1 MCRSSGVRVVTRSLI
16 LAAVVA
22 LAVGVAAGAPL
33 RPAGRAEAAGACG
46 SSSLTA
52 AQLNAVFA
60 NPGIGGGAGGG
71 YGGGDYQHVYPLPD
85 GRNLWL
91 FQDVFFS
98 PDNDLRNSLT
108 AASHNAGLV
117 QDGNC
122 WTTVG
127 APYSQDFVG
136 KTLTTGSKRWFWP
149 LDGDIG
155 YDGKLWVFFAEMRNP
170 YGTGAS
176 TGAAPYATW
185 VARIDPSSLAVLS
198 FTLAPN
204 SGTQLYGWSITSD
217 DTYSYLYGHCY
228 RQFVR
233 AANSVAQFDSVC
245 MPHSYL
251 ARVVKGHFDWPLEY
265 WTASGWSTN
274 PFAAKPLMTRG
285 AANPMDVQKFGDV
298 YVNVT
303 KIDDWWGVWTY
314 VDKAPNPWGPW
325 EQDQSIY
332 MVNERRCSNCGVYHA
347 HLLPYL
353 DSNGQMIISYS
364 NGAPFSVWQQ
374 NAYLYRP
381 MFRNAPLPTYR
392 TDAAVG
398 DVGMTPRTPVRAID
412 TRLTGQR
419 LRGGSFVKVPLTGK
433 VAAGAVGT
441 VVNLTVVYPSAPGFL
456 TAWPC
461 GARMPLASVVNYM
474 ANSVIANSVHVRL
487 GPSQELC
494 VFSWADAD
502 IVVDVA
508 GSYVPS
514 GGSGLHPSD
523 PTRVYGGA
531 NGTTLPANTNRSV
544 PLAGVAGV
552 PASGVAAATFTV
564 TVSNAAGP
572 GYLVAWPCS
581 QSRPLASNLNFFPGD
596 TVSGSVTVPLG
607 TGGDV
612 CLFSPVAALVSVD
625 LAGWWD
631 ATGERAS
638 LVQPF
643 RALDTRSGTV
653 PAAGST
659 VVAPL
664 AAQVPA
670 GTVAVVAN
678 VTVVGAAAAGHV
690 DVWSC
695 AVAPTGASISHG
707 TGDTKAGV
715 AAVALSEDGEWCL
728 TTASAAHL
736 LIDVMVLF

>member
-1 MCRSSGVRVVTRSLI
+1 
-16 LAAVVA
+16 
-22 LAVGVAAGAPL
+22 
-33 RPAGRAEAAGACG
+33 
-46 SSSLTA
+46 
-52 AQLNAVFA
+52 
-60 NPGIGGGAGGG
+60 
-71 YGGGDYQHVYPLPD
+71 
-85 GRNLWL
+85 
-91 FQDVFFS
+91 
-98 PDNDLRNSLT
+98 
-108 AASHNAGLV
+108 
-117 QDGNC
+117 
-122 WTTVG
+122 
-127 APYSQDFVG
+127 
-136 KTLTTGSKRWFWP
+136 
-149 LDGDIG
+149 
-155 YDGKLWVFFAEMRNP
+155 
-170 YGTGAS
+170 
-176 TGAAPYATW
+176 
-185 VARIDPSSLAVLS
+185 
-198 FTLAPN
+198 
-204 SGTQLYGWSITSD
+204 
-217 DTYSYLYGHCY
+217 
-228 RQFVR
+228 
-233 AANSVAQFDSVC
+233 
-245 MPHSYL
+245 
-251 ARVVKGHFDWPLEY
+251 
-265 WTASGWSTN
+265 
-274 PFAAKPLMTRG
+274 
-285 AANPMDVQKFGDV
+285 
-298 YVNVT
+298 
-303 KIDDWWGVWTY
+303 
-314 VDKAPNPWGPW
+314 
-325 EQDQSIY
+325 
-332 MVNERRCSNCGVYHA
+332 
-347 HLLPYL
+347 
-353 DSNGQMIISYS
+353 MIISYS

-381 MFRNAPLPTYR
+381 SFRNAPLPTYR

-412 TRLTGQR
+412 TRLTAQR

-523 PTRVYGGA
+523 PTRVFGGA

-552 PASGVAAATFTV
+552 PASGVTAATFTV

-581 QSRPLASNLNFFPGD
+581 QTRPLASNLNFFPGD
-596 TVSGSVTVPLG
+596 TISGSVTVPLG
-607 TGGDV
+607 AAGDV
-612 CLFSPVAALVSVD
+612 CLYSPVAALVSVD

-631 ATGERAS
+631 AAGERAS

-643 RALDTRSGTV
+643 RALDTRSGAL

-664 AAQVPA
+664 AAQVPV
-670 GTVAVVAN
+670 GTVAIVAN
-678 VTVVGAAAAGHV
+678 VTVVGAGAAGHL

-707 TGDTKAGV
+707 AGDTKAGV
-715 AAVALSEDGEWCL
+715 AAAALSVDGEWCL
-728 TTASAAHL
+728 TTSSAAHL